1 MVVLR
6 PQTGLEIDGFQLG
19 AELHRGGFSTV
30 WQVSHPDHT
39 VALVMK
45 IPRVSQGL
53 ASASIVGF
61 EVEQMILPRLSGPHV
76 PRLIAQGDFDPMAY
90 LVTERIAGSSLRER
104 MSRAPLPL
112 PEVLDLAQRL
122 AQALHDLHRQSV
134 IHLDLKPENLMQRPS
149 GEVVFIDFGLS
160 RHDTLPDLLAEEYA
174 LPLGTFPYIAPEQL
188 LRQRHDLRSDLFAF
202 GVMLYQMLTGVLP
215 FGKPAGFEQARA
227 RLWQDPVP
235 PRALRSDIPE
245 WLQEITLRALEVDPE
260 ARYQSAAQMLFDLAN
275 PHQLRL
281 TARGLKL
288 ARDPWHHVARRWWR
302 RRRLQGFAAPVAVA
316 PQSQSAPH
324 LVVALDLS
332 PAHEALSEAL
342 LLEVKRLLRH
352 APQARVSCLSVMS
365 PKAAPRAL
373 AQLLALRAWGL
384 RLGLREDRLHFVIL
398 QHDDPAEA
406 LLGFCAQTSC
416 DHILIGAGLSGFGKV
431 AATVAGQAGCSVSL
445 IRRPQGA

>member
-1 MVVLR
+1 MVLR
-6 PQTGLEIDGFQLG
+6 PETGLEIDGFRLG

-30 WQVSHPDHT
+30 WEVQHPKIS
-39 VALVMK
+39 APMVMK
-45 IPRVSQGL
+45 VPRVSKGL
-53 ASASIVGF
+53 SSASIVGF
-61 EVEQMILPRLSGPHV
+61 EVEQMIMPRLSGPHV
-76 PRLIAQGDFDPMAY
+76 PRLIGQGGFDPLAY
-90 LVTERIAGSSLRER
+90 IVTERIAGTSLQARIAH
-104 MSRAPLPL
+104 APLAL

-160 RHDTLPDLLAEEYA
+160 RHDALPDLLAEEYA
-174 LPLGTFPYIAPEQL
+174 IPLGTFPYIAPEQL

-260 ARYQSAAQMLFDLAN
+260 ARYQSAAQLMFDLAN

-288 ARDPWHHVARRWWR
+288 ARDPWHHVARRWWG
-302 RRRLQGFAAPVAVA
+302 RRRLQGFAPPSALPA
-316 PQSQSAPH
+316 QSLRAPH
-324 LVVALDLS
+324 VVVALDLS
-332 PAHEALSEAL
+332 PAHEDIAERVLHAAKQL
-342 LLEVKRLLRH
+342 LH
-352 APQARVSCLSVMS
+352 HHPQARVSCVAVLPPEAGS
-365 PKAAPRAL
+365 RAL
-373 AQLLALRAWGL
+373 AQLLALSAWGL
-384 RLGLREDRLHFVIL
+384 RLGLREDRLSFVIL
-398 QHDDPAEA
+398 QNSDAATA
-406 LLGFCAQTSC
+406 LLEFCAANATDQ
-416 DHILIGAGLSGFGKV
+416 ILLGAGLARLGAVAGAV
-431 AATVAGQAGCSVSL
+431 AAQARCSVSL
-445 IRRPQGA
+445 IRAPQLE